1 MARQNGGRNYPPD
14 PDLREA
20 LRVLRR
26 GLGKD
31 QVIVLAT
38 IRHND
43 PVAKARV
50 AAPYA
55 QTCLELEV
63 DVGAAGGLSA
73 GRARRAGQRI
83 DLQA

>member
-1 MARQNGGRNYPPD
+1 MARQNGSRNYPPD
-14 PDLREA
+14 PDLCEA

-31 QVIVLAT
+31 QVIVLTT

-55 QTCLELEV
+55 QTAWRSTLGLPAAFRPAGH
-63 DVGAAGGLSA
+63 VGWD
-73 GRARRAGQRI
+73 RRI

>member
-1 MARQNGGRNYPPD
+1 MARQNGSRNYPPD
-14 PDLREA
+14 PDLCEA

-31 QVIVLAT
+31 QVIVLTT

-55 QTCLELEV
+55 QTCLEV
-63 DVGAAGGLSA
+63 DAGAAGGLSA
-73 GRARRAGQRI
+73 GRARRVGQE
-83 DLQA
+83 D